1 MLHNL
6 YIKIENYFLIYN
18 FMKCNIVAIDP
29 SLISTAVVVSSVDTF
44 KIYNYCRESSA
55 YGKTGLKKWYKM
67 AEEHVT
73 YKFITYRKFE
83 DYSEG
88 ELIKLK
94 DYDKIT
100 DDIINDILSNID
112 NSKPT
117 KIGIEGYS
125 FSSTAGDIID
135 LVTFSTLLRK
145 KLFDKVS
152 QDIFVM
158 SPSTLKLESCKLT
171 YPPIIKESGKKK
183 ITYKEEYRNNI
194 GIPGGSFTKR
204 DIYYSIIENNK
215 WSDYWYNH
223 CKSVKDD
230 ILSISMIPKPYE
242 DVNDSFNIFKY
253 LCNSF

>member
-1 MLHNL
+1 
-6 YIKIENYFLIYN
+6 
-18 FMKCNIVAIDP
+18 MKYNIVAIDP
-29 SLISTAVVVSSVDTF
+29 SLISTAIVVSSGDSF
-44 KIYNYCRESSA
+44 KIYNYCRESAA

-73 YKFITYRKFE
+73 YKFITYREYK

-94 DYDKIT
+94 DYDKVT
-100 DDIINDILSNID
+100 DGIISDILSNID
-112 NSKPT
+112 PKKPT
-117 KIGIEGYS
+117 KVGIEGFS
-125 FSSTAGDIID
+125 FGSVSGDLID

-145 KLFDKVS
+145 KLFDIVS

-183 ITYKEEYRNNI
+183 ITYKEEYRNNM

-204 DIYYSIIENNK
+204 EIFYSIIENDNLD
-215 WSDYWYNH
+215 DYWAKH
-223 CKSVKDD
+223 CKSVKNDV
-230 ILSISMIPKPYE
+230 LSVGSINKPYE
-242 DVNDSFNIFKY
+242 DSDDAY
-253 LCNSF
+253 LIYQVLKKKL

>member
-1 MLHNL
+1 
-6 YIKIENYFLIYN
+6 
-18 FMKCNIVAIDP
+18 MKCNIVAIDP
-29 SLISTAVVVSSVDTF
+29 SLISTAIVVSSGDTF
-44 KIYNYCRESSA
+44 KIYNYCRESAA

-73 YKFITYRKFE
+73 YKFITYREYK

-94 DYDKIT
+94 DYDKVT
-100 DDIINDILSNID
+100 DGIIDDILSNID

-125 FSSTAGDIID
+125 FSSSAGDIID

-152 QDIFVM
+152 QDILVM

-183 ITYKEEYRNNI
+183 ITYKEEYRNNL

-204 DIYYSIIENNK
+204 EMLFSIVENENLNDFWGK
-215 WSDYWYNH
+215 H

-230 ILSISMIPKPYE
+230 LLSVSVINKPYE
-242 DVNDSFNIFKY
+242 DSNDAY
-253 LCNSF
+253 LIYQVLKKGTN

>member
-1 MLHNL
+1 
-6 YIKIENYFLIYN
+6 
-18 FMKCNIVAIDP
+18 MKYNIVAIDP
-29 SLISTAVVVSSVDTF
+29 SLISTAVVVSSGDTF
-44 KIYNYCRESSA
+44 KIYNYCRESAA

-73 YKFITYRKFE
+73 YKFISYREYK

-94 DYDKIT
+94 DYDIVT
-100 DDIINDILSNID
+100 DGIISDILSNID
-112 NSKPT
+112 PKKPT
-117 KIGIEGYS
+117 KVGIEGFS
-125 FSSTAGDIID
+125 FGSVSGDLID

-145 KLFDKVS
+145 KLFDIVS

-183 ITYKEEYRNNI
+183 ITYKEEYRNNM

-204 DIYYSIIENNK
+204 EIFYSIIENDNL
-215 WSDYWYNH
+215 N
-223 CKSVKDD
+223 
-230 ILSISMIPKPYE
+230 
-242 DVNDSFNIFKY
+242 
-253 LCNSF
+253 

>member
-1 MLHNL
+1 MS
-6 YIKIENYFLIYN
+6 
-18 FMKCNIVAIDP
+18 MKYNIVAIDP
-29 SLISTAVVVSSVDTF
+29 SLISTAVVVSSGDTF
-44 KIYNYCRESSA
+44 KIYNYCRESAA

-73 YKFITYRKFE
+73 YKFISYREYK

-94 DYDKIT
+94 DYDTVT
-100 DDIINDILSNID
+100 DSIISDILSNID
-112 NSKPT
+112 PKKPT
-117 KIGIEGYS
+117 KVGIEGFS
-125 FSSTAGDIID
+125 FGSVSGDLID

-145 KLFDKVS
+145 KLFDIVS

-183 ITYKEEYRNNI
+183 ITYKEEYRNNM

-204 DIYYSIIENNK
+204 EIFYSIIENDNL
-215 WSDYWYNH
+215 N
-223 CKSVKDD
+223 
-230 ILSISMIPKPYE
+230 
-242 DVNDSFNIFKY
+242 
-253 LCNSF
+253 

>member
-1 MLHNL
+1 M
-6 YIKIENYFLIYN
+6 
-18 FMKCNIVAIDP
+18 FMKYNIVAIDP
-29 SLISTAVVVSSVDTF
+29 SLISTAVVVSSGDTF
-44 KIYNYCRESSA
+44 KIYNYCRESAA

-73 YKFITYRKFE
+73 YKFISYREYK

-94 DYDKIT
+94 DYDKVT
-100 DDIINDILSNID
+100 DGIISDILSNID
-112 NSKPT
+112 PKKPT
-117 KIGIEGYS
+117 KVGIEGFS
-125 FSSTAGDIID
+125 FGSVSGDLID

-145 KLFDKVS
+145 KLFDIVS

-183 ITYKEEYRNNI
+183 ITYKEEYRNNM

-204 DIYYSIIENNK
+204 EIFYSIIENDNLD
-215 WSDYWYNH
+215 DYWAKH

-230 ILSISMIPKPYE
+230 VLSVGSINKPYE
-242 DVNDSFNIFKY
+242 DSDDAY
-253 LCNSF
+253 LIYQVLKKKL

>member
-1 MLHNL
+1 MS
-6 YIKIENYFLIYN
+6 
-18 FMKCNIVAIDP
+18 MKYNIVAIDP
-29 SLISTAVVVSSVDTF
+29 SLISTAIVVSSGETF
-44 KIYNYCRESSA
+44 KIYNYCRESAA

-73 YKFITYRKFE
+73 YKFISYREYK

-94 DYDKIT
+94 DYDTVT
-100 DDIINDILSNID
+100 DSIISDILSNID
-112 NSKPT
+112 PKKPT
-117 KIGIEGYS
+117 KVGIEGFS
-125 FSSTAGDIID
+125 FGSVSGDLID

-145 KLFDKVS
+145 KLFDIVS

-183 ITYKEEYRNNI
+183 ITYKEEYRNNM

-204 DIYYSIIENNK
+204 EIFYSIIENDNLD
-215 WSDYWYNH
+215 DYWAKH

-230 ILSISMIPKPYE
+230 VLSVGSINKPYE
-242 DVNDSFNIFKY
+242 DSDDAY
-253 LCNSF
+253 LIYQVLKKATN